1 MEQLLSALK
10 AAAEPTRLRLL
21 VLCAHM
27 DLTVS
32 QLTQVLGQS
41 QPRVSRHLKLLLD
54 AGLLERQREGSW
66 AFYRL
71 TVRGAAAELARTL
84 VDAIP
89 QDDPVLSLDLER
101 LDGIRRARER
111 LAADYFRRNAAE
123 WDEIRSLY
131 VDEANVE
138 RRLLKLL
145 PEGTVD
151 DLLDIGTGTGRVIE
165 IFGKRV
171 GRAVGVDL
179 SHEMLTVART
189 NLERAQL
196 RNCLVQ
202 HGDMYRL
209 PVQSASFDAVTIHQV
224 LHFAEHPDA
233 VIAEAARVLR
243 PEGKLIVVDFGKH
256 ELDYLRD
263 AHAHRWL
270 GFRDDEVSGWC
281 RDAGLEPQA
290 PIFLPGE
297 PLTVA
302 IWAATLPHAA
312 AQGVG
317 R

>member
-1 MEQLLSALK
+1 MDQLLSALK

-41 QPRVSRHLKLLLD
+41 QPRVSRHLKLLLE

-71 TVRGAAAELARTL
+71 TVRGPAAELARTL

-89 QDDPVLSLDLER
+89 VDDPTLSLDMER
-101 LDGIRRARER
+101 LDETRRAREK

-123 WDEIRSLY
+123 WDRIRSLY
-131 VDEANVE
+131 VDEAEVE
-138 RRLLKLL
+138 RRLLAML
-145 PEGTVD
+145 PEGRVE

-171 GRAVGVDL
+171 GRAVGIDL
-179 SHEMLTVART
+179 SHEMLTVARN
-189 NLERAQL
+189 NLERAHL

-202 HGDMYRL
+202 HGDMYKL

-224 LHFAEHPDA
+224 LHYAEDPAA
-233 VIAEAARVLR
+233 VIAEAARALR

-256 ELDYLRD
+256 ELDFLRD
-263 AHAHRWL
+263 DHAHRWL
-270 GFRDDEVSGWC
+270 GFRDDEVTGWC
-281 RDAGLEPQA
+281 QEAGLEVEP
-290 PIFLPGE
+290 PIFLPGDR
-297 PLTVA
+297 LTVGV
-302 IWAATLPHAA
+302 WAAARPVAA
-312 AQGVG
+312 
-317 R
+317 